1 MGSGGDPISST
12 WIRGPRLAVL
22 FFLLVLAGGT
32 TGYIVIEGWGAWD
45 AFYMTVTTVA
55 TVGFQEVH
63 PLSRSGQVFT
73 ILLIVSGVGTA
84 FYTATLL
91 ATIIVEGG
99 LQRGFEQRRVARML
113 ERVRDHF
120 ILCGYG
126 RIGSII
132 ADELHSQGVPFVVV
146 EQDPERVHTVLER
159 GWIAL
164 AADASREEVL
174 QRAGI
179 QRARGLIAAVGT
191 DAENVYTVL
200 TARVMRPDLFI
211 IARVESDD
219 AERKLRRAGADRVIS
234 PYRIGAAHMAQTAL
248 RPAVVDF
255 VQLATRSGHLDLSME
270 QVQVRQGSTLIGQ
283 SIVDAGI
290 RQKFGVII
298 VGIKRADGSMEF
310 NPPPEAVIRA
320 GDELVVLGRPES
332 VKALEEM
339 IAV

>member
-1 MGSGGDPISST
+1 
-12 WIRGPRLAVL
+12 
-22 FFLLVLAGGT
+22 
-32 TGYIVIEGWGAWD
+32 
-45 AFYMTVTTVA
+45 
-55 TVGFQEVH
+55 
-63 PLSRSGQVFT
+63 
-73 ILLIVSGVGTA
+73 
-84 FYTATLL
+84 L
-91 ATIIVEGG
+91 ATMIVEGG
-99 LQRGFEQRRVARML
+99 LQRGFAQRRVTRML

-126 RIGSII
+126 RIGGII
-132 ADELHSQGVPFVVV
+132 ADELHNQGVPFVVV
-146 EQDPERVHTVLER
+146 EQDPERVHTVIER

-174 QRAGI
+174 ERAGI
-179 QRARGLIAAVGT
+179 HRARGLIAAVGT

-270 QVQVRQGSTLIGQ
+270 QVQVPQGTPLVGQ

-298 VGIKRADGSMEF
+298 VGIKRVDGSMEF